1 VLVKP
6 HQELVLQLLDQHG
19 RSLHRLLARL
29 TRCEQATADL
39 MQDLFIR
46 LSQAEG
52 AADARNLYA
61 YAWKSAVNLAFEW
74 RRRQRAAMGP
84 LDEEAHIDESASPAI
99 GRMIRAEQIERV
111 LAATARL
118 DEPGRSVI
126 IMRYIEQQSYE
137 QIALR
142 LGKDPGYLRALCSKS
157 LAQLRDTCREQE
169 DRRTNHG

>member
-1 VLVKP
+1 LKQ
-6 HQELVLQLLDQHG
+6 QEIVVQLLDQHG

-39 MQDLFIR
+39 MQDLFVK
-46 LSQAEG
+46 LSQADG
-52 AADARNLYA
+52 AAHARNLYA
-61 YAWKSAVNLAFEW
+61 YAWRSAVNLAFEW
-74 RRRQRAAMGP
+74 RRRRRANVGP
-84 LDEEAHIDESASPAI
+84 LDEDAHVDESCSPPL
-99 GRMIRAEQIERV
+99 GRMILEEQLERV

-142 LGKDPGYLRALCSKS
+142 LGKDPNYLRSLCSKS
-157 LAQLRDTCREQE
+157 LAQLRDTCREKD
-169 DRRTNHG
+169 DRRMNHG

>member
-1 VLVKP
+1 MKQ

-39 MQDLFIR
+39 MQDLFLK

-52 AADARNLYA
+52 AAHARNLYA
-61 YAWKSAVNLAFEW
+61 YAWKSAANLAFEW
-74 RRRQRAAMGP
+74 RRRQRANASP
-84 LDEEAHIDESASPAI
+84 LDEDAHIDESCSPPL
-99 GRMIRAEQIERV
+99 GQVIREEQLERV

-118 DEPGRSVI
+118 NEPGRSVI

-142 LGKDPGYLRALCSKS
+142 LGEDPNYLRSLCSKS
-157 LAQLRDTCREQE
+157 LARLRQACGEKE
-169 DRRTNHG
+169 DGRMKHG

>member
-1 VLVKP
+1 MKP

-39 MQDLFIR
+39 IQDLFLR

-52 AADARNLYA
+52 AAHARNLYA

-74 RRRQRAAMGP
+74 RRRQHATVGP
-84 LDEEAHIDESASPAI
+84 LDEEAHVDESASPAI
-99 GRMIRAEQIERV
+99 GQMIREEQIERV
-111 LAATARL
+111 MAATAQL

-126 IMRYIEQQSYE
+126 IMRYIEQQSYD

-142 LGKDPGYLRALCSKS
+142 LGKDPGYLRSLCSKS
-157 LAQLRDTCREQE
+157 LAQLREICCERE
-169 DRRTNHG
+169 DRRMNHG